1 MGLFKLLGEKC
12 GMPQEPEDSLREK
25 GQKKKVSGTEKACTG
40 RSSWNIFLPWHKSW
54 CLLSP
59 TGCHLS
65 ALRLDIYYHFFP
77 KSLTFCKNWSF
88 YF

>member
-40 RSSWNIFLPWHKSW
+40 RSSWNKTFSFPGIRAGACYLQQDAIFL
-54 CLLSP
+54 L
-59 TGCHLS
+59 
-65 ALRLDIYYHFFP
+65 
-77 KSLTFCKNWSF
+77 
-88 YF
+88 